1 MIDFRF
7 RSPLWWRRPA
17 AERFDSAQHGMNS
30 LLMSR
35 ERKPISNE
43 SDKVNI
49 LMVDDSPDKLLAIES
64 VLSPLGPN
72 LVKAHSGEEALRLI
86 LRQDFA
92 LILLDVNMPGMDGFE
107 TAQMIRKRRSLEH
120 IPIIFV
126 TALSTTDADVF
137 KGYQFGAV
145 DYILTPIN
153 PDILRTKVG
162 VFIELWK
169 QRRELES
176 RAEDLR
182 IANEDLAE
190 RAHQLS
196 LANREL
202 ESFCYTIAHDLRAP
216 LRAMEGLTALLL
228 EEHAEQLDSSAQDY
242 GLRIRAAA
250 SRMDQMIQELLAY
263 SRLALMSIEPQP
275 VELAG
280 VVREALT
287 QLGWHLESAKAEVKI
302 SKIEHHVLANDAIL
316 IQVLVNLISNAI
328 KFVPPGK
335 TPEIR
340 IQEEVRGGAVRV
352 WVEDNG
358 IGIAREH
365 QDRIFRIFERL
376 HGRENYAGT
385 GIGLAIVEKSI
396 ARMNGRVGVDS
407 DLGNGSRF
415 WFELPLAATVPHP
428 ERAGKAKELEP
439 A

>member
-1 MIDFRF
+1 
-7 RSPLWWRRPA
+7 
-17 AERFDSAQHGMNS
+17 
-30 LLMSR
+30 MSR
-35 ERKPISNE
+35 EQKAVSNE

-64 VLSPLGPN
+64 VLEPLGPN
-72 LVKAHSGEEALRLI
+72 LVKAYSGEEALRIL

-145 DYILTPIN
+145 DYILTPII

-169 QRRELES
+169 QRRELQS
-176 RAEDLR
+176 RAEALR
-182 IANEDLAE
+182 VANEDLAQ
-190 RAHQLS
+190 RADELS
-196 LANREL
+196 AANREL

-228 EEHAEQLDSSAQDY
+228 EEHADQLEPGAHDY
-242 GLRIRAAA
+242 GMRIRAAA
-250 SRMDQMIQELLAY
+250 SRMDQMIQELLSY
-263 SRLALMSIEPQP
+263 SRLALISIEPQP
-275 VELAG
+275 VQLSS
-280 VVREALT
+280 VVRDALT
-287 QLGWHLESAKAEVKI
+287 QLAWHLENAKAEVKVG
-302 SKIEHHVLANDAIL
+302 KFENRVLGNDAIL
-316 IQVLVNLISNAI
+316 IQVVVNLISNAI
-328 KFVPPGK
+328 KFVAPGK
-335 TPEIR
+335 NPEISIR
-340 IQEEVRGGAVRV
+340 EEVRDGAVRV

-365 QDRIFRIFERL
+365 HDRIFRIFERL

-385 GIGLAIVEKSI
+385 GIGLAIVQKSV
-396 ARMNGRVGVDS
+396 ARMNGRTGVESEVG
-407 DLGNGSRF
+407 GGSRF
-415 WFELPLAATVPHP
+415 WFELPSDPSASNP
-428 ERAGKAKELEP
+428 ELDVKAKELEP